1 MFDVELVG
9 VQKSFGSFR
18 AVEDFSLGVYK
29 GEFLTLLGPSGCG
42 KTTIMKIV
50 AGLVEPTAGNVIVR
64 GEVVNDRPPYE
75 RDVSLMFQNYALFPH
90 RTVFENVA
98 FGLKYR
104 GVKPDER
111 KRLVKAIL
119 ELVRLPDIQERYPH
133 QLSGGQQQRV
143 ALARSLVVNP
153 AVVLLDEP
161 LSNLDQKLR
170 AGMRIELKQIQ
181 EQSGITFIFV
191 THDQSEALALSD
203 RIVVM
208 NEGRILQVGT
218 PREIYERPTSR
229 FAADFLG
236 VSNFFE
242 GKVSQVK
249 NGKIRFETHSGLTL
263 YSTLETPGVS
273 VGQFMTM
280 QVRAELIA
288 LSSEPPNI
296 PGNCLRG
303 VIVRAVYEGTDVI
316 YQVKLEPE
324 NAEVVTVREHAGR
337 KPTIQPGK
345 LTWLLVAFEDALLL
359 PVRSAPDALS
369 GARIVVAK

>member
-1 MFDVELVG
+1 MFDVELVA

-42 KTTIMKIV
+42 KTTIMKII
-50 AGLVEPTAGNVIVR
+50 AGLIEPTAGDVIVR
-64 GEVVNDRPPYE
+64 GEIVNDRPPYE

-104 GVKPDER
+104 GVNPDAR

-119 ELVRLPDIQERYPH
+119 ELVRLPDIEQRYPH

-242 GKVSQVK
+242 GKVSQVE

-273 VGQFMTM
+273 VGQVMTM
-280 QVRAELIA
+280 QLRAELIT

-296 PGNCLRG
+296 LGNCLRG
-303 VIVRAVYEGTDVI
+303 VIQRAVYEGTDVI

-324 NAEVVTVREHAGR
+324 DAEVVTVREHAGR
-337 KPTIQPGK
+337 KPIIQPGK
-345 LTWLLVAFEDALLL
+345 L
-359 PVRSAPDALS
+359 
-369 GARIVVAK
+369 